1 MLNSMSSIKTKGILS
16 KIEMN
21 INNYMKENVN
31 NYLPMRKEQLDYSLS
46 IKKLSD
52 QKKERKIFN
61 EKLLERELSKTNSK
75 NNNKITYRNLVQK
88 LKRNQQIKIRKS

>member
-52 QKKERKIFN
+52 
-61 EKLLERELSKTNSK
+61 
-75 NNNKITYRNLVQK
+75 
-88 LKRNQQIKIRKS
+88 